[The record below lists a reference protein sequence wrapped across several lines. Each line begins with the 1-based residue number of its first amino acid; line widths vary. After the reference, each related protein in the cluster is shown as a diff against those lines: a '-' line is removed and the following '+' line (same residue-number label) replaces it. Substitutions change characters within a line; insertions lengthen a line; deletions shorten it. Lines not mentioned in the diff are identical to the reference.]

1 MRLEQG
7 HAGACM
13 GEQSGSGETGD
24 ATADHDHVL
33 VVLHSGMLAVQRVGP
48 WMQPELERLL
58 NADAALLAG
67 ASLDQCHALGGGC
80 SQQAWRL
87 QLSDGR
93 CLFAKQGDAAMLE
106 AEQTGL
112 AALHAAAD
120 PADLVVPEPLA
131 LLVDSAGC
139 ALLVL
144 PWLEQQSGDQ
154 QALGRGLARLHRR
167 SLAQGC
173 GLFGWASDG
182 FIGLGPQPAGWRDHW
197 GEAFVELRLRPQLQ
211 LARSWGLSLAP
222 LESWLARLTE
232 LLDQH
237 GAEPVLVHG
246 DLWGGNAGV
255 LGDGRGLLI
264 DPASWWAD
272 REVDIAMTHLFGGF
286 SRSFYAAYEQE
297 WPLAPGASDR
307 VAIYNLYHLL
317 NHANLFGGGYQQQS
331 RQAIRHLQQQFG

>member
-13 GEQSGSGETGD
+13 GEQGGSGETGD

-33 VVLHSGMLAVQRVGP
+33 VVLHAGMLAVQRVGP

-58 NADAALLAG
+58 KADAALLAG
-67 ASLDQCHALGGGC
+67 ASLDQCHAVGGGC

-106 AEQTGL
+106 AEQKGL

-131 LLVDSAGC
+131 LLVDSAGS

-173 GLFGWASDG
+173 GRFGWATDG
-182 FIGLGPQPAGWRDHW
+182 FIGLVPSPPVGEITGGSICGVAVASSASVGP
-197 GEAFVELRLRPQLQ
+197 LL
-211 LARSWGLSLAP
+211 GLSLAP
-222 LESWLARLTE
+222 LESWLTRLIE

-237 GAEPVLVHG
+237 GAGPKG
-246 DLWGGNAGV
+246 AWGP
-255 LGDGRGLLI
+255 LGRQCRC
-264 DPASWWAD
+264 A
-272 REVDIAMTHLFGGF
+272 R
-286 SRSFYAAYEQE
+286 R
-297 WPLAPGASDR
+297 WPRPLD
-307 VAIYNLYHLL
+307 
-317 NHANLFGGGYQQQS
+317 
-331 RQAIRHLQQQFG
+331 